1 MAKGQK
7 PNQLNT
13 KDKVE
18 TTIKTL
24 NTMKKITLT
33 FAIVLGMT
41 FGALAQNKSSTLFQ
55 NPYEGDNS
63 QSFFDYLQE
72 LFATEED
79 TEDALAIEN
88 EGGGMFG
95 GGGMFQ
101 RGATRDYTP
110 FNDRTSGLLNL
121 PSIHGAEED
130 QTPLGSGVA
139 VLITLG
145 AAYLVNKK
153 RKKK

>member
-1 MAKGQK
+1 
-7 PNQLNT
+7 
-13 KDKVE
+13 
-18 TTIKTL
+18 
-24 NTMKKITLT
+24 MKKITLT

-41 FGALAQNKSSTLFQ
+41 FGALAQNNSSTLFQ

-72 LFATEED
+72 LFATEEGA
-79 TEDALAIEN
+79 EDALAIEN
-88 EGGGMFG
+88 DGGGMFGGGGTFG

-101 RGATRDYTP
+101 RGTTRNYTP
-110 FNDRTSGLLNL
+110 FSDRTSGLLNL

>member
-1 MAKGQK
+1 
-7 PNQLNT
+7 
-13 KDKVE
+13 
-18 TTIKTL
+18 
-24 NTMKKITLT
+24 MKKITLT

-41 FGALAQNKSSTLFQ
+41 FGALAQNNSSTLFQ

-63 QSFFDYLQE
+63 QSFFEYLQE

-79 TEDALAIEN
+79 PEDAFAIEN
-88 EGGGMFG
+88 EGGGMFSGGGTFG